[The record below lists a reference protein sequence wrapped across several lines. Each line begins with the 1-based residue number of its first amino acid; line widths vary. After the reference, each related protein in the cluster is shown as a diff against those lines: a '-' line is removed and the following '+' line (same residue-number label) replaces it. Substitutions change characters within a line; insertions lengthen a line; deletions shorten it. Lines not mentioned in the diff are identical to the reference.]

1 MQPRLSWDE
10 AALNVEPAPKLT
22 IITINQLHHH
32 LNLERMSAHFCSWFK
47 ASGRLSVI
55 EKSQDV
61 SIKNVGF

>member
-1 MQPRLSWDE
+1 
-10 AALNVEPAPKLT
+10 
-22 IITINQLHHH
+22 
-32 LNLERMSAHFCSWFK
+32 MSAHFCSWFK